1 MTFKSKQIKQL
12 IDAPQDHLEILDA
25 EVVLVN
31 GPSFAGMPVTMI
43 TEMQHSES
51 KLKYYQLIKMPV
63 STAEH
68 IRNRIDD
75 SIANIDE
82 LEDT

>member
-12 IDAPQDHLEILDA
+12 IDAPQDHLEILEA

-31 GPSFAGMPVTMI
+31 GPSFTDVPVAMI
-43 TEMQHSES
+43 TQMQHSES

-68 IRNRIDD
+68 LRDRIDD
-75 SIANIDE
+75 SLTNLDE
-82 LEDT
+82 LDT